1 MTKKNA
7 VLNTFSRKIRQETAN
22 TAHHAFQAGVT
33 MDRMAYERR
42 MIHMAKA
49 NPPPG
54 WQGPSPSV
62 ALFKQN
68 LDDARQA
75 HHNHNRHVRES
86 TEKTNEYVREMVMQS
101 YH

>member
-1 MTKKNA
+1 MTRKNA
-7 VLNTFSRKIRQETAN
+7 VLSTFTSKIRQETAN
-22 TAHHAFQAGVT
+22 TAHHTFQAGVT
-33 MDRMAYERR
+33 RERMAYERK
-42 MIHMAKA
+42 MIDVAKA

-62 ALFKQN
+62 YLFKQN

-75 HHNHNRHVRES
+75 HHNHNRHIRES

>member
-7 VLNTFSRKIRQETAN
+7 VRDTFSKKIRQETAT
-22 TAHHAFQAGVT
+22 TAHHAFQAGVAR
-33 MDRMAYERR
+33 DRMAYERSL
-42 MIHMAKA
+42 IHDSRA

-54 WQGPSPSV
+54 WQGESPNV
-62 ALFKQN
+62 QLFKQN

-86 TEKTNEYVREMVMQS
+86 TEKTNEYVREMVLQS